1 MQEAVIVKLRRWGN
15 SLGLIVPAQS
25 VREHGLREGDLV
37 DVELK
42 GQAST
47 LENLSGTLHLR
58 TDLDRLMREVKEG
71 WDDL

>member
-1 MQEAVIVKLRRWGN
+1 MQATVIVKLKRWGN
-15 SLGLIVPAQS
+15 SLGLIVPAQA

-42 GQAST
+42 GRAAT
-47 LENLSGTLHLR
+47 LESLSGTVHLH
-58 TDLDRLMREVKEG
+58 TTLDRLMREIKEG